1 MGHTAE
7 DVTWAAIRSATQWS
21 PTQAQWVIAELERSA
36 LSIKSFAERHKV
48 GWHRIYYWRARLD
61 APVLQTRAP
70 AGLVEVRM
78 PQAAQSITRSTPTP
92 SLIEIEL
99 LSGRRLSVSESI
111 ELGKLGELVK
121 LLERS

>member
-1 MGHTAE
+1 MEKTAG

-36 LSIKSFAERHKV
+36 LSIKSFGERHKV
-48 GWHRIYYWRARLD
+48 GSHRIYYWRARLD
-61 APVLQTRAP
+61 APGWQKRAP

-78 PQAAQSITRSTPTP
+78 PQPAQGIALSMPTP

-111 ELGKLGELVK
+111 ELGKLAELVQ